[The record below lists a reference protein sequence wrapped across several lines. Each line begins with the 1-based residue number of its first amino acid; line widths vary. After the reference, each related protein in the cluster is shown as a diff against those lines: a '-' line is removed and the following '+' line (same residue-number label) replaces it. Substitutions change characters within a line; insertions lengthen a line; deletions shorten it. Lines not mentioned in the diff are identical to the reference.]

1 MFRFKCAIGA
11 AAVLVAALSF
21 ARAQDDTFDL
31 RGPAPQKGQVLVS
44 KSTLKIKDADTTMRA
59 AGESVALKLTF
70 LVTTEEEA
78 KVLEVDGRNVTKCQ
92 IKIAR
97 DRTDTSSDKAPGQVH
112 TEPSVLEKET
122 VISTRDGKKWKHA
135 LEGAEPNDKQKKE
148 LADRNGIESD
158 DDLYPK
164 EKVKVG
170 HTWTVEAPAFN
181 KMMGNSFS
189 DLKGKVDQKFAK
201 VEDLDGEKVAVIESS
216 GKITGKMKDDGAP
229 TIDAELDLKIT
240 TWRSLKTGVAVQ
252 EKYEGKIALN
262 GTVKED
268 NIKVEMKLTGP
279 IAGEATT
286 KLVEK
291 K

>member
-1 MFRFKCAIGA
+1 MCRFKWAIGA
-11 AAVLVAALSF
+11 ATVLFAALGLG
-21 ARAQDDTFDL
+21 RAQDDTFDL

-44 KSTLKIKDADTTMRA
+44 KGTLKIKDADTVMKA
-59 AGESVALKLTF
+59 AGESVALKLSF
-70 LVTTEEEA
+70 VVTTEEEA

-92 IKIAR
+92 IKIVR
-97 DRTDTSSDKAPGQVH
+97 DRTETSNSAGLNQ

-122 VISTRDGKKWKHA
+122 VVSTRDGKKWKHA
-135 LEGAEPNDKQKKE
+135 LLDAEPNDKQKKE
-148 LADRNGIESD
+148 LADRNGIEND

-170 HTWTVEAPAFN
+170 HAWAVDAAALN
-181 KMMGNSFS
+181 KMLGNSFS
-189 DLKGKVDQKFAK
+189 DLKGKVDQKFVK

-216 GKITGKMKDDGAP
+216 GKIAGKMKDDGEP
-229 TIDAELDLKIT
+229 TIVAELDLKIT
-240 TWRSLKTGVAVQ
+240 TWRSLKSGVAVK
-252 EKYEGKIALN
+252 EKYEGKIRLN

-268 NIKVEMKLTGP
+268 NVKVEMTLTGP
-279 IAGEATT
+279 LSGEATT